1 MMEILKEI
9 LMEILM
15 EIIMEINATM
25 IAGNSL
31 YNGDQLTQSLI
42 RK

>member
-9 LMEILM
+9 LMEI
-15 EIIMEINATM
+15 IMEIYATM

-31 YNGDQLTQSLI
+31 YNGD
-42 RK
+42 

>member
-1 MMEILKEI
+1 MMEILK
-9 LMEILM
+9 EILM

-31 YNGDQLTQSLI
+31 YNGD
-42 RK
+42 